1 VFVCHKA
8 TKAPD
13 RPTRARALIRLARY
27 KSITWLT
34 GQAKYEIGTPY
45 AYHIDTEFLFLRQ
58 RSNSMSKHI
67 VITDI
72 ADIKDLDRTAQARVN
87 GRGVSG
93 GYLFASPASGRART
107 PVVQQFFNFE
117 TFEVNN
123 YETNN
128 YIDKMIQQ
136 TVNQNQLN
144 VVNVQAGDAQI
155 SVNVNQALAGS
166 NATV

>member
-1 VFVCHKA
+1 
-8 TKAPD
+8 
-13 RPTRARALIRLARY
+13 
-27 KSITWLT
+27 
-34 GQAKYEIGTPY
+34 
-45 AYHIDTEFLFLRQ
+45 
-58 RSNSMSKHI
+58 MSKHI
-67 VITDI
+67 RIDDLAYTQE
-72 ADIKDLDRTAQARVN
+72 LDRSAQSKVS
-87 GRGVSG
+87 GRGVSS
-93 GYLFASPASGRART
+93 GYLFASAPSGRSGT
-107 PVVQQFFNFE
+107 PVVQQFFNFD

-155 SVNVNQALAGS
+155 SVNVNQVLAGS

>member
-1 VFVCHKA
+1 
-8 TKAPD
+8 
-13 RPTRARALIRLARY
+13 
-27 KSITWLT
+27 
-34 GQAKYEIGTPY
+34 
-45 AYHIDTEFLFLRQ
+45 
-58 RSNSMSKHI
+58 MSKHI
-67 VITDI
+67 LIEDLNGI
-72 ADIKDLDRTAQARVN
+72 QDLDRKAQAGIC
-87 GRGVSG
+87 GRGVSSS
-93 GYLFASPASGRART
+93 YLFMSSGSARPQT
-107 PVVQQFFNFE
+107 PVVNQFFNFE

-155 SVNVNQALAGS
+155 SVTVNQALAGS

>member
-1 VFVCHKA
+1 M
-8 TKAPD
+8 
-13 RPTRARALIRLARY
+13 
-27 KSITWLT
+27 
-34 GQAKYEIGTPY
+34 
-45 AYHIDTEFLFLRQ
+45 
-58 RSNSMSKHI
+58 NKHI
-67 VITDI
+67 VI
-72 ADIKDLDRTAQARVN
+72 ADLAHTRDLDSCTQAGIS
-87 GRGVSG
+87 GRGVSS
-93 GYLFASPASGRART
+93 GYLFASPISGRAST

-144 VVNVQAGDAQI
+144 VVSVEAGDAQI

>member
-1 VFVCHKA
+1 
-8 TKAPD
+8 
-13 RPTRARALIRLARY
+13 
-27 KSITWLT
+27 
-34 GQAKYEIGTPY
+34 
-45 AYHIDTEFLFLRQ
+45 
-58 RSNSMSKHI
+58 MSKHI
-67 VITDI
+67 FIEDLKGI
-72 ADIKDLDRTAQARVN
+72 QDLDRKARSGIS

-93 GYLFASPASGRART
+93 GYLFMSSGAGRPQT
-107 PVVQQFFNFE
+107 PVVNQFFNFE

-155 SVNVNQALAGS
+155 SVTVNQALAGS
-166 NATV
+166 NALG

>member
-1 VFVCHKA
+1 MK
-8 TKAPD
+8 
-13 RPTRARALIRLARY
+13 
-27 KSITWLT
+27 
-34 GQAKYEIGTPY
+34 
-45 AYHIDTEFLFLRQ
+45 
-58 RSNSMSKHI
+58 KHI
-67 VITDI
+67 LI
-72 ADIKDLDRTAQARVN
+72 ADLKHTQDLDHKAQARIT
-87 GRGVSG
+87 GRGVSS
-93 GYLFASPASGRART
+93 GYLFASPISGRAPA